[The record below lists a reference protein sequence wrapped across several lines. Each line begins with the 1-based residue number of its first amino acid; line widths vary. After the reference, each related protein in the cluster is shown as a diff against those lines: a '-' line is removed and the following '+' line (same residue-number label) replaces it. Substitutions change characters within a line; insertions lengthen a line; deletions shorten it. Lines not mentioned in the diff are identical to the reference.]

1 MGNAPKEELCRQ
13 LVHLSMGGDDRDRTV
28 NILKSADK
36 AVWESA
42 LRTLAFHGVL
52 PLIAYSLRAQHLE
65 PFLPKPLSAEL
76 RKIHRDTCLINQR
89 YLACLGEIL
98 ELLRARGIEP
108 LLWKGCAVLDQ
119 VWPEVGT
126 RILGD
131 LDLFIEP
138 SEWALSAEVLTAAGF
153 RMKPQFRVSSAT
165 CINAEGI
172 SVDLQYKEMG
182 HGKWA
187 SDPALLKHVTRK
199 VAPFTI
205 PVSFITSLEPAAMLA
220 GLACHFA
227 RHDCGGSSQGI
238 SFRWLLDLHF
248 VLRRWGTEINTNHLF
263 YLTDTNP
270 GLALLLRA
278 VGFFCGEMGMR
289 YEGCEELESLGA
301 QFEPLT
307 FREILRSRRLGVWG
321 LPTAETGW
329 LCLFAHCL
337 RVHTQSGLTVP
348 LLSDFANIIPDIYR
362 KRRMSRRAAAL
373 RQQLAATQSS
383 Q

>member
-13 LVHLSMGGDDRDRTV
+13 LVHLSMGGDDRDRTA
-28 NILKSADK
+28 NLLKAADD
-36 AVWESA
+36 AVWKSA
-42 LRTLAFHGVL
+42 LRALLSHDLL
-52 PLIAYSLRAQHLE
+52 PLIAYSLRTQSLE
-65 PFLPKPLSAEL
+65 PFVPTFALSAL
-76 RKIHRDTCLINQR
+76 RKIYRDTCLINQR
-89 YLACLGEIL
+89 YLSHLGEIL
-98 ELLRARGIEP
+98 ELFRARGINP
-108 LLWKGCAVLDQ
+108 VVWKGCVLADS
-119 VWPEVGT
+119 VWPDIGT
-126 RILGD
+126 RPIGD
-131 LDLFIEP
+131 LDLAFAP
-138 SEWALSAEVLTAAGF
+138 SETVTAVETLVTAGYQPVHNAFISPSGICVDIKHAELAGDDLKGMTWMLTP
-153 RMKPQFRVSSAT
+153 RIIPMS
-165 CINAEGI
+165 
-172 SVDLQYKEMG
+172 
-182 HGKWA
+182 
-187 SDPALLKHVTRK
+187 
-199 VAPFTI
+199 TI
-205 PVSFITSLEPAAMLA
+205 CCLEPATMLA
-220 GLACHFA
+220 RLACHLA
-227 RHDCGGSSQGI
+227 RHSDPEAKGI
-238 SFRWLLDLHF
+238 HLRWMLDLHF
-248 VLRRWGTEINTNHLF
+248 ILRRWGGVIDATRLAF
-263 YLTDTNP
+263 LTDTDI
-270 GLALLLRA
+270 GLAMLMRT